1 MRMRVEPASSAFSS
15 SSFTTDA
22 GRSTTSPAAI
32 WLATLS
38 GRTWILPMSQWSVA
52 SVTDSWLQRKG
63 GSRLA
68 VGASKTSVAY
78 SFPWSVGMKHAILG
92 AGAIGGL
99 VGTVLSSLGEEVTVV
114 VRPEKLPDYPDH
126 LTLERP
132 SGSLT
137 APGKAVAAL
146 TEPVDVLWIATKTYQ
161 LQAALEAVQ
170 LLPGCVVPLLNG
182 VDHVAV
188 LRTQF
193 GREHVVPGT
202 IAVEAERIAPG
213 RFIQRSPFVR
223 FNLAASGEPLLG
235 AIIGKLG
242 NLGFTCQFVPNE
254 QTLLWGKL
262 CFLAP
267 IALVTSAFGMTVGE
281 ILADTR
287 WRQELTSAVA
297 EACAVANAGGA
308 GVDEQKIQALF
319 DSSPPAMRSSMQKD
333 VSAGRQLE
341 LDAIGGPIVR
351 GGERY
356 GIDVSTTVKL
366 MAEIQAT
373 TDGRTNRLTSS
384 T

>member
-114 VRPEKLPDYPDH
+114 VRLEKLPSYPDH

-137 APGKAVAAL
+137 VPAKAVAAL
-146 TEPVDVLWIATKTYQ
+146 TQPVDLLWIATKTYQ
-161 LQAALEAVQ
+161 L
-170 LLPGCVVPLLNG
+170 PGGRGRARRKN
-182 VDHVAV
+182 
-188 LRTQF
+188 LRY
-193 GREHVVPGT
+193 G
-202 IAVEAERIAPG
+202 PG
-213 RFIQRSPFVR
+213 RGRDPALLRPSRTGHRVR
-223 FNLAASGEPLLG
+223 RLRISLRL
-235 AIIGKLG
+235 
-242 NLGFTCQFVPNE
+242 
-254 QTLLWGKL
+254 
-262 CFLAP
+262 
-267 IALVTSAFGMTVGE
+267 
-281 ILADTR
+281 
-287 WRQELTSAVA
+287 
-297 EACAVANAGGA
+297 
-308 GVDEQKIQALF
+308 
-319 DSSPPAMRSSMQKD
+319 
-333 VSAGRQLE
+333 QL
-341 LDAIGGPIVR
+341 R
-351 GGERY
+351 
-356 GIDVSTTVKL
+356 
-366 MAEIQAT
+366 
-373 TDGRTNRLTSS
+373 
-384 T
+384 